1 MGDTAKVVGQQ
12 EVGPCPGRRHPPT
25 TSSGPSHL
33 SPMLPVY
40 SVTYVPR
47 LLRQSWRVSQAKS
60 RSANRGFALFAP
72 PCDIRLFPL
81 ACPVD
86 EWPKVVHE
94 TFYVDLDP
102 PDPASPFVWRQRPIS
117 DLSRICPRQNQPRP
131 RTIRDT
137 DSDLVKNRLKQRAR
151 RVETWVQLTGELP
164 QRRKVEAGFQCTCR
178 NLGECLAGDEPED
191 PSSGYHV
198 PGSEL
203 SPHNGHA
210 ERRAKRVRSSVMLDG
225 LRTVASSRITLR
237 AP

>member
-117 DLSRICPRQNQPRP
+117 DLSRICPRQNQPRSEEH
-131 RTIRDT
+131 T
-137 DSDLVKNRLKQRAR
+137 
-151 RVETWVQLTGELP
+151 
-164 QRRKVEAGFQCTCR
+164 
-178 NLGECLAGDEPED
+178 
-191 PSSGYHV
+191 
-198 PGSEL
+198 SEL
-203 SPHNGHA
+203 QSHLNLVCRLLL
-210 ERRAKRVRSSVMLDG
+210 EKKKKKK
-225 LRTVASSRITLR
+225 ITHKDKKKKKTR
-237 AP
+237 QETKK